1 MKKLL
6 FVVVLLCLNHICY
19 AQNASWVG
27 FNATELVKEVRQI
40 SNNLKI
46 EQNIK
51 EEIKTNQA
59 LELQNLQDPWLEEFQ
74 RLIRF
79 SIKEDKID
87 AVQSIFDYLT
97 TQYNKKTIVRLKQYT
112 LETVITESKH
122 TTTKEHYY
130 SNNPHAIGFVGTT
143 YIVTFDLTFIQ
154 KYFDL
159 FFITEIDKNKLIKVA
174 INSSNT
180 VSFTNLNEV
189 KTLIESY

>member
-1 MKKLL
+1 MKKILVII
-6 FVVVLLCLNHICY
+6 FLCLNTLCY
-19 AQNASWVG
+19 AQNAGWAN
-27 FNATELVKEVRQI
+27 FNANEFVKEIKQI
-40 SNNLKI
+40 SNNINI
-46 EQNIK
+46 EQVIK
-51 EEIKTNQA
+51 EQIKNDE
-59 LELQNLQDPWLEEFQ
+59 ELQLQDLQEPWLEEFQ

-87 AVQSIFDYLT
+87 AIQSIFDYLT
-97 TQYNKKTIVRLKQYT
+97 TQYNKESIIRLKQYT

-154 KYFDL
+154 KYFDS

-174 INSSNT
+174 TNSSNT
-180 VSFTNLNEV
+180 ASFTNLNEV
-189 KTLIESY
+189 KILIESY